1 MIEVM
6 LCKIVRLS
14 AAKHMN
20 NALLRLKLVIVALG
34 YKVTNTFYQ
43 MQYLLMHRL
52 HIDYKMLVIA
62 QQNEFPLF
70 NPFKRGG
77 GKNATTDF

>member
-34 YKVTNTFYQ
+34 YKYKYKGYNSITLVVSTSVLVGTQ
-43 MQYLLMHRL
+43 RIQY
-52 HIDYKMLVIA
+52 
-62 QQNEFPLF
+62 
-70 NPFKRGG
+70 RG
-77 GKNATTDF
+77 T